1 MSLNKFAE
9 TVFRRLAEIERRGRN
24 RRRTGTIAAVDHAT
38 GQYRVQLSDQS
49 GKPFLTPWLRPRQ
62 LAAGTVQIDVLL
74 AEGEQVDV
82 VSETGDLTDGRIEMS
97 AYSNSQPRKAAGD
110 FPVQISVGDGTVLK
124 LGDGQVEIVS
134 ASVKLTGNLA
144 IKGNLD
150 VSGYIHNDGVPVDRT
165 HDHGGV
171 VRGGARTDPPSGG

>member
-1 MSLNKFAE
+1 MRIEKFAE
-9 TVFRRLAEIERRGRN
+9 TVLRRIAEIERRGRN
-24 RRRTGTIAAVDHAT
+24 RRRTGTIVEIDHAT

-62 LAAGTVQIDVLL
+62 LAAGNVQVDVLL

-124 LGDGQVEIVS
+124 VGDGRVEIVS
-134 ASVKLTGNLA
+134 ASMLLTGDVA
-144 IKGNLD
+144 IEGNLD
-150 VSGYIHNDGVPVDRT
+150 VSGHVRNAGVPIDRT
-165 HDHGGV
+165 HRHPGI
-171 VRGGARTDPPSGG
+171 VRGGALTDPPAGG